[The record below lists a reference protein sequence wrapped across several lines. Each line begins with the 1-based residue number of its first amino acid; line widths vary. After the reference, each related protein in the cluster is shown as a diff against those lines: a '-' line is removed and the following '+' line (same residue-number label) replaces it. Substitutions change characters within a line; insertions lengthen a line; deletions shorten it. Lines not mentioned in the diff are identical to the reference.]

1 MGSIAHTEEPVSWQT
16 KVAAKQQES
25 HAAIPEAWRLPDS
38 IVNALVYPLEEKPN
52 RLIELDIPRKSGI
65 LSEKELDITE
75 QNTVTQLLAKL
86 ASGELTSL
94 EVTTA
99 FCKRAAIAQQLVN
112 ATSPLVF
119 HHRCRLQIMLTLL
132 HTDCMSHGDL
142 FP

>member
-1 MGSIAHTEEPVSWQT
+1 MGSIALTEEPSSWQT
-16 KVAAKQQES
+16 KVAEKQKQS

-38 IVNALVYPLEEKPN
+38 IVDALVHPLEEKPN
-52 RLIELDIPRKSGI
+52 RLMELDIPRKSGI

-75 QNTVTQLLAKL
+75 QNTVAQLLAKL

-112 ATSPLVF
+112 AAS
-119 HHRCRLQIMLTLL
+119 LL
-132 HTDCMSHGDL
+132 FSSSL
-142 FP
+142 